1 MSNSRSEH
9 DSGLNEFL
17 EDVISLFRLPK
28 LRDSDHFY
36 LYLYLKDCY
45 NHRHYENSVSLF

>member
-17 EDVISLFRLPK
+17 EDEISLFRLPK
-28 LRDSDHFY
+28 LRDSDHRGNG
-36 LYLYLKDCY
+36 L
-45 NHRHYENSVSLF
+45 NTIVV